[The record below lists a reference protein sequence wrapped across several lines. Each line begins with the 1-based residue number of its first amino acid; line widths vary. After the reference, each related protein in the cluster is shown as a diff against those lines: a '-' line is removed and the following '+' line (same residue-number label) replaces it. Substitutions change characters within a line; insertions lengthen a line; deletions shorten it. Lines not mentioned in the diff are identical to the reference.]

1 MKTTQTAYRYRYWM
15 MNTLVIV
22 IRIYFIYLVYH
33 INQNVKDPSDIYIFR
48 KYCCINSYNLN
59 ININVYIIYSAKGKF
74 NEY

>member
-1 MKTTQTAYRYRYWM
+1 LDDEHNSYC
-15 MNTLVIV
+15 NTYI
-22 IRIYFIYLVYH
+22 FYLVSLSYKPE
-33 INQNVKDPSDIYIFR
+33 VKDPSDIYIFQ